1 MNGDGRVRRRLLG
14 GGAAPLLLTSI
25 AAAPRRHRIL
35 ISVIIAGAAFALL
48 AALSHRVPYF
58 DFDVAITRW
67 VQRAEWPVVTVPLNL
82 LSAMG
87 FPPLVA
93 MVYGVIA
100 IVIFIAAGRLEGCM
114 AAAGGLMGA
123 ALNHLGK
130 AIVDRPRPPQ
140 NLVHVGQVIPSSTF
154 PAGHVLNATIFF
166 GFLFYLASTR
176 MAPSWRRTTAQ
187 ALLLFVIV
195 GMGLARIHSG
205 EHWPSDVLGGYLLGW
220 IGLVATTALYRKLR
234 AEHTRRWVLSTSRS
248 RVTTPTRGSL

>member
-1 MNGDGRVRRRLLG
+1 MSARGRVRRRLLG
-14 GGAAPLLLTSI
+14 GTPPLLLTSI
-25 AAAPRRHRIL
+25 AAAPRHHRIL
-35 ISVIIAGAAFALL
+35 RSVLIAGAAIALL

-67 VQRAEWPVVTVPLNL
+67 VQQAEWPIVTVPLNL

-93 MVYGVIA
+93 VVYGVIS
-100 IVIFIAAGRLEGCM
+100 IVIFVAGWRLEGGM
-114 AAAGGLMGA
+114 AAAGGLLGA
-123 ALNHLGK
+123 TLNHLGK

-140 NLVHVGQVIPSSTF
+140 SLVHVGRTIPSSTF

-166 GFLFYLASTR
+166 GFLFYLVSAH

-187 ALLLFVIV
+187 ALLLFVIF

-220 IGLVATTALYRKLR
+220 IGLVGTTTLYRKLR
-234 AEHTRRWVLSTSRS
+234 AERTRRWLTSTTHS
-248 RVTTPTRGSL
+248 RVSTTTSGSL